1 MTAGLQQEFLQRTSR
16 LAKLFK
22 KSVSSTC
29 IQPLA
34 FSQPTLNTP
43 HLNLCLPDE
52 VQAELDDTA
61 VPQDVRDM
69 LGSAISD
76 LQSDYRRI
84 FDKAYQKTLS
94 VSGPQFPAVR
104 QLEMLL
110 QRRFTTQA
118 LPGLMKHYLE
128 AKAAV
133 ASAAVASSDRLAP
146 KFNNAY
152 IPYLKAYFD
161 YNAYPSPHDRE
172 VMAKKSMM
180 TSRQIEVWFQN
191 HRRVEKKAGRPCV
204 KRKASDAGPSQ
215 SQIDKIEQVMGV
227 FGVSKEER
235 QGTEAEGEKW
245 EYIQRERGRGFPT
258 LSAPRYPPDATAIDV
273 LAMPDRP
280 IPAFVPGYT
289 PFLTGTAPAVYF
301 PPPTWTRRPATQPP
315 PHPAQRP
322 SISEL
327 TEAFTTALR
336 IYSDIPRVSDAS
348 VPPAATCAITTRLE
362 PGYHPALENTPAVR
376 RMMRRKEAM
385 LPRRSRPTRS
395 PSPGLQRQISWS
407 SASSGSEESL
417 PATPQSTH
425 GDLELEPEPFDD
437 LFDEEPVHEHEVPLD
452 IQGFVYADC
461 PAPVIAVGGK
471 KKKKSHYRT

>member
-1 MTAGLQQEFLQRTSR
+1 MGLQAGARSDFYQRT
-16 LAKLFK
+16 AKIAHLFK
-22 KSVSSTC
+22 KIAAPIESAIISSC
-29 IQPLA
+29 PA
-34 FSQPTLNTP
+34 GSFPS
-43 HLNLCLPDE
+43 LNLDLPGE
-52 VQAELDDTA
+52 VTSELTNPTVSVELRNA
-61 VPQDVRDM
+61 
-69 LGSAISD
+69 LSAAISD
-76 LQSDYRRI
+76 LQADYRRV
-84 FDKAYQKTLS
+84 FEQAYRRNIRAPI
-94 VSGPQFPAVR
+94 PQPAAME
-104 QLEMLL
+104 QLKVLL
-110 QRRFTTQA
+110 QRRFTSQA
-118 LPGLMKHYLE
+118 LPGLIKHHLE
-128 AKAAV
+128 AKAAL
-133 ASAAVASSDRLAP
+133 ASAAVTSDDRPTP

-161 YNAYPSPHDRE
+161 YNAYPSLHDRE
-172 VMAKKSMM
+172 VMAQKSMM

-235 QGTEAEGEKW
+235 QGTEAEREKW
-245 EYIQRERGRGFPT
+245 EYIREETGRGFSS
-258 LSAPRYPPDATAIDV
+258 LSAPRYPHDATAIDV

-301 PPPTWTRRPATQPP
+301 PPPTWTRRPATQPLPHHAQDAP
-315 PHPAQRP
+315 PP
-322 SISEL
+322 SFSEL
-327 TEAFTTALR
+327 AEAFTATLR
-336 IYSDIPRVSDAS
+336 IYSDILRVSDDS

-362 PGYHPALENTPAVR
+362 PGYHPALKNTPAV
-376 RMMRRKEAM
+376 RRKEAM

-395 PSPGLQRQISWS
+395 PSPGLERQVSWS

-425 GDLELEPEPFDD
+425 VELELEPEPFDD
-437 LFDEEPVHEHEVPLD
+437 LFDEVPVHEVPLD
-452 IQGFVYADC
+452 IQGFVYADY
-461 PAPVIAVGGK
+461 PAPVITVGE

>member
-1 MTAGLQQEFLQRTSR
+1 
-16 LAKLFK
+16 
-22 KSVSSTC
+22 
-29 IQPLA
+29 
-34 FSQPTLNTP
+34 
-43 HLNLCLPDE
+43 
-52 VQAELDDTA
+52 
-61 VPQDVRDM
+61 
-69 LGSAISD
+69 
-76 LQSDYRRI
+76 
-84 FDKAYQKTLS
+84 
-94 VSGPQFPAVR
+94 
-104 QLEMLL
+104 
-110 QRRFTTQA
+110 
-118 LPGLMKHYLE
+118 
-128 AKAAV
+128 
-133 ASAAVASSDRLAP
+133 
-146 KFNNAY
+146 
-152 IPYLKAYFD
+152 
-161 YNAYPSPHDRE
+161 
-172 VMAKKSMM
+172 
-180 TSRQIEVWFQN
+180 
-191 HRRVEKKAGRPCV
+191 
-204 KRKASDAGPSQ
+204 
-215 SQIDKIEQVMGV
+215 
-227 FGVSKEER
+227 
-235 QGTEAEGEKW
+235 
-245 EYIQRERGRGFPT
+245 
-258 LSAPRYPPDATAIDV
+258 
-273 LAMPDRP
+273 MPDRP

-301 PPPTWTRRPATQPP
+301 PPPTWTRRPATQPL
-315 PHPAQRP
+315 PHHAP
-322 SISEL
+322 SFSEL

-395 PSPGLQRQISWS
+395 PSPGLQRQVSWS